1 MLYVYIRRDSPAAAA
16 VARVQ
21 VDPQETLARVQRKLE
36 RRVGLPVCEQRL
48 LLCAHSAAT
57 GRPRYSLLPAETGD
71 VEAPK
76 ADAAGGPDPVAAVR
90 VRDVLECPCG
100 EHSHV
105 GLVLADASD
114 VRLCGA
120 GASTSTSTSIS
131 TSVAVEGTCLC
142 GAGAGAA
149 LLAPF
154 FGVYV
159 SVVDGKN
166 SKTLW
171 FSPPV
176 HRVMYHK
183 SYYCNV
189 ISTPYVHC
197 AVHLLEKSRDGYS
210 VRISQEN
217 DVMNFVRK
225 FEINKLI

>member
-21 VDPQETLARVQRKLE
+21 VDLQETLARVQRKLE
-36 RRVGLPVCEQRL
+36 RRVGLPVSEQRL

-76 ADAAGGPDPVAAVR
+76 ADAAGGPDPVAAAR

-120 GASTSTSTSIS
+120 GASTSTSSS
-131 TSVAVEGTCLC
+131 TSVAAEGTCLC
-142 GAGAGAA
+142 GAGSGAV
-149 LLAPF
+149 LFAPF
-154 FGVYV
+154 FRVYV
-159 SVVDGKN
+159 SAVDGKN
-166 SKTLW
+166 NKTLW

-176 HRVMYHK
+176 QSNVPQ
-183 SYYCNV
+183 SY
-189 ISTPYVHC
+189 
-197 AVHLLEKSRDGYS
+197 LLCT
-210 VRISQEN
+210 V
-217 DVMNFVRK
+217 
-225 FEINKLI
+225 L